1 MQLFIFPLSRPVY
14 TAAKHG
20 VLPAYP
26 ANLPYTLERFTGN
39 AAVLSVKKALP

>member
-1 MQLFIFPLSRPVY
+1 MQLFIFSLGLPAY

-26 ANLPYTLERFTGN
+26 ANLPDTLERFTAN
-39 AAVLSVKKALP
+39 AAVSSVKKALP